1 MEKQKRTVDATA
13 AAMKARVDA
22 TERKKAEESEL
33 KEMASMR
40 GRMAEALQGLQ
51 RMGYAGSAAGYG
63 DMRNRLERP
72 KFSERMTADDGGM
85 AGTDTLPM
93 LDASEE
99 GFPVELTDER
109 LLRKAEELLQKYKAG
124 KQQLE
129 NRIVEDE
136 RWYRMRH
143 STASQNPGD
152 PAPASA
158 WLFNA
163 LANKHADAMDNIPTL
178 AVLPREESD
187 KNSANT
193 LSDVLPVVLEQNEF
207 EQVYSDMWWYKLR
220 SGTGCMGVFW
230 DNSKLNGLGDISVRS
245 LDLLNLYW
253 EPGITDLQKS
263 KNVFYVSLHDGDH
276 LRQQYPQLREVSQ
289 GRAFGDSGLVKIA
302 EYVHD
307 ESIDKSNLVMMIDWY
322 YKRLHEGRTVL
333 HYCKICAGKVLFC
346 SERENS
352 YQSGFY
358 EHGKYPFV
366 LDALFPVPE
375 SPAGFGYIDICKGT
389 QLYIDKLDSALLKNT
404 IMGAKPRFWLK
415 NDGMVNAEEYADTT
429 NDFVHYTGTGN
440 PNDSVTQIPVT
451 QLNAYAVTMRDA
463 KIQELKE
470 VSGNRDFSQ
479 GATTGG
485 VTAFSA
491 IQALKEAGS
500 KLSRDMIASA
510 YRAFAQVGY
519 LCIDL
524 MRQFYTET
532 RTFRITGK
540 QGETEF
546 TNFSGQSIGPQIVG
560 DQLTGFSE
568 RLPVFDIRVIAQKS
582 DPFNTAI
589 QNERAQA
596 LYQMGFFNPQMA
608 DQALM
613 TLDMMEF
620 EGVDRVKS
628 KISEQGTMM
637 QRMQQ
642 LGQLALVMAAQ
653 LDADAG
659 AQRFAPQVQMLLQQQ
674 GLMAPQPM
682 AQPVQEEEQA

>member
-1 MEKQKRTVDATA
+1 MEKQRRPADVA
-13 AAMKARVDA
+13 AIRD
-22 TERKKAEESEL
+22 RAEAA
-33 KEMASMR
+33 K
-40 GRMAEALQGLQ
+40 RMAEEEAALMERQ
-51 RMGYAGSAAGYG
+51 RAGNAGAVAGYG
-63 DMRNRLERP
+63 EMQRRLEHHQQM
-72 KFSERMTADDGGM
+72 ERMAAAGRTADGEQ
-85 AGTDTLPM
+85 LHPVE
-93 LDASEE
+93 ASE
-99 GFPVELTDER
+99 GGLPVELTDER
-109 LLRKAEELLQKYKAG
+109 LVRKAEELLQKYKSA

-129 NRIVEDE
+129 NRIVENE
-136 RWYRMRH
+136 RWYRLRH
-143 STASQNPGD
+143 GAGGQNPGD
-152 PAPASA
+152 PAPSSA

-163 LANKHADAMDNIPTL
+163 LANKHADAMDNMPTL

-187 KNSANT
+187 KGSANA
-193 LSDVLPVVLEQNEF
+193 LSDVLPVVMEQNEF

-245 LDLLNLYW
+245 LDLLNMYW

-263 KNVFYVSLHDGDH
+263 QNVFYVSLHDGDQ

-322 YKRLHEGRTVL
+322 YKRFQAGRTVL

-346 SERENS
+346 SERESGYEN
-352 YQSGFY
+352 GFY

-415 NDGMVNAEEYADTT
+415 NDGMVKAEEYADTS
-429 NDFVHYTGTGN
+429 NDFVRFTGNGN
-440 PNDSVTQIPVT
+440 PNDSVVQIPVT

-491 IQALKEAGS
+491 IQSLKEAGS

-519 LCIDL
+519 LCLDL
-524 MRQFYTET
+524 MRQFYTEN

-540 QGETEF
+540 HGETEF
-546 TNFSGQSIGPQIVG
+546 TTFNAAAIGPQKVG
-560 DQLTGFSE
+560 DGLTGFAE

-596 LYQMGFFNPQMA
+596 LYQMGFFNPQMT

-628 KISEQGTMM
+628 KISEQGTMV

-642 LGQLALVMAAQ
+642 LGQLALTMAAQ

-659 AQRFAPQVQMLLQQQ
+659 APRFAPQVQMMLQQQ
-674 GLMAPQPM
+674 GLMAPQPT
-682 AQPVQEEEQA
+682 QEVKQA

>member
-1 MEKQKRTVDATA
+1 MERQGELLKQLDVEK
-13 AAMKARVDA
+13 AAMRARM
-22 TERKKAEESEL
+22 T
-33 KEMASMR
+33 
-40 GRMAEALQGLQ
+40 EALNKSKMQ
-51 RMGYAGSAAGYG
+51 RMMAQPEHSDPVYSMQ
-63 DMRNRLERP
+63 DQLRP
-72 KFSERMTADDGGM
+72 VEASEDG
-85 AGTDTLPM
+85 LPM
-93 LDASEE
+93 
-99 GFPVELTDER
+99 ELTDER
-109 LLRKAEELLQKYKAG
+109 LVQKAEELLQKYKAA

-129 NRIVEDE
+129 NRIVENE
-136 RWYRMRH
+136 RWYRLRH
-143 STASQNPGD
+143 GTGSQNPGD

-163 LANKHADAMDNIPTL
+163 LANKHADAMDNMPTL
-178 AVLPREESD
+178 TVLPREESD
-187 KNSANT
+187 KDSANT

-220 SGTGCMGVFW
+220 SGTGCTGVFW

-253 EPGITDLQKS
+253 DPGITDLQKS
-263 KNVFYVSLHDGDH
+263 QNVFYVSLHDGDQ
-276 LRQQYPQLREVSQ
+276 LRQQYSQLREVSQ
-289 GRAFGDSGLVKIA
+289 GSAFGDSGLIKIA

-322 YKRLHEGRTVL
+322 YKRYQGSRTVL

-346 SERENS
+346 SEREDA
-352 YQSGFY
+352 YKDGFY

-389 QLYIDKLDSALLKNT
+389 QMYIDKLDSALLKNT
-404 IMGAKPRFWLK
+404 IMGAKPRFWQK
-415 NDGMVNAEEYADTT
+415 NDGSVNAEEYADT
-429 NDFVHYTGTGN
+429 NRDFVRFTGSGN
-440 PNDSVTQIPVT
+440 PNDSIVQIPVT
-451 QLNAYAVTMRDA
+451 NLNPYAVTMRDA

-519 LCIDL
+519 LCLDL
-524 MRQFYTET
+524 MRQFYTEN

-540 QGETEF
+540 RGETEF
-546 TNFSGQSIGPQIVG
+546 ATFNGRSIGPQAVG
-560 DQLTGFSE
+560 DGLTGFSE
-568 RLPVFDIRVIAQKS
+568 RLPVFDIRVIAQRS

-596 LYQMGFFNPQMA
+596 LYQMGFFNPQLT

-628 KISEQGTMM
+628 KISEQGTLIKKS
-637 QRMQQ
+637 QQ
-642 LGQLALVMAAQ
+642 LGQLALTMAAQ
-653 LDADAG
+653 LDTDAG
-659 AQRFAPQVQMLLQQQ
+659 ATRYAPQVQVILQKM

-682 AQPVQEEEQA
+682 VQPVQEEKQG

>member
-1 MEKQKRTVDATA
+1 MDEKRKRPADAEN
-13 AAMKARVDA
+13 MR
-22 TERKKAEESEL
+22 EL
-33 KEMASMR
+33 VR
-40 GRMAEALQGLQ
+40 GNPYGL
-51 RMGYAGSAAGYG
+51 AGHLPLHRGG
-63 DMRNRLERP
+63 LEGP
-72 KFSERMTADDGGM
+72 EDGGQLHPIE
-85 AGTDTLPM
+85 GT
-93 LDASEE
+93 EE
-99 GFPVELTDER
+99 GLPVELTDET
-109 LLRKAEELLQKYKAG
+109 LVRKAEELLQKYKQG

-129 NRIVEDE
+129 KRIIEDE
-136 RWYRMRH
+136 TWYRQRH
-143 STASQNPGD
+143 NAAASNNPGD
-152 PAPASA
+152 PAPSSA

-163 LANKHADAMDNIPTL
+163 LANKHADAMDNMPSL

-187 KNSANT
+187 KESANT

-220 SGTGCMGVFW
+220 SGTGCTGVFW
-230 DNSKLNGLGDISVRS
+230 DTSKLNGLGDISVRS

-253 EPGITDLQKS
+253 EPGITDIQKS
-263 KNVFYVSLHDGDH
+263 RNVFYVSLHDGDQ
-276 LRQQYPQLREVSQ
+276 LRQQYPQLREVTEGKS
-289 GRAFGDSGLVKIA
+289 FSGSGIITVA

-307 ESIDKSNLVMMIDWY
+307 ESIDKSNQLMMVDWY
-322 YKRLHEGRTVL
+322 YKRMQNGKTVL
-333 HYCKICAGKVLFC
+333 HFCKICAGKVLFC
-346 SERENS
+346 SEREDGYEN
-352 YQSGFY
+352 GFY
-358 EHGKYPFV
+358 EHGKYPYV

-375 SPAGFGYIDICKGT
+375 SPAGFGYIDICKGA

-415 NDGMVNAEEYADTT
+415 NDGNVNVEEYANTE
-429 NDFVHYTGTGN
+429 NDFVHFTGSAN
-440 PNDSVTQIPVT
+440 PNDSVVQIPVT
-451 QLNAYAVTMRDA
+451 QLNAYAVTMRGE

-519 LCIDL
+519 LCLDL
-524 MRQFYTET
+524 MRQFYTEE

-540 QGETEF
+540 RGEMQF
-546 TNFSGQSIGPQIVG
+546 AKFSGRSIAPQTVG
-560 DQLTGFSE
+560 DGMTGMTQ
-568 RLPVFDIRVIAQKS
+568 RLPVFDIRVVAQKS

-596 LYQMGFFNPQMA
+596 LYQMGFFRPDMA

-620 EGVDRVKS
+620 EGIDRVKA
-628 KISEQGTMM
+628 KISEQKTMM
-637 QRMQQ
+637 EKMQQ
-642 LGQLALVMAAQ
+642 LGQLALTMAAQ

-659 AQRFAPQVQMLLQQQ
+659 MVRFAPQVQMLLQQQ
-674 GLMAPQPM
+674 GMM
-682 AQPVQEEEQA
+682 AQPPMMAMPQGGGKA